1 MRRML
6 LHPNTQQVAGY
17 MVRGK
22 RLPPCPQPY
31 REWGKRF
38 DNILINELHFHG
50 YRNISRRLASICP
63 QCIGADNHDNDI
75 LEGNEDSRSASI
87 DLDLPRRSR
96 QVTFTCNK
104 CGGRT
109 ERLVNPV
116 AWEKGMV
123 IVQCEHCKAWHK
135 IADAANMVEEYRYQD
150 EE

>member
-1 MRRML
+1 ML
-6 LHPNTQQVAGY
+6 QPSTQHVAGY
-17 MVRGK
+17 AVRGTL
-22 RLPPCPQPY
+22 LPPCSRPHG
-31 REWGKRF
+31 EWGKGF
-38 DNILINELHFHG
+38 DHSLIKRIFLRNR
-50 YRNISRRLASICP
+50 YRNISLRLAFVRP
-63 QCIGADNHDNDI
+63 QCIGDDKYDSESND
-75 LEGNEDSRSASI
+75 DSGSASI

-135 IADAANMVEEYRYQD
+135 IADAANMVEEYRYHIDKD
-150 EE
+150 E